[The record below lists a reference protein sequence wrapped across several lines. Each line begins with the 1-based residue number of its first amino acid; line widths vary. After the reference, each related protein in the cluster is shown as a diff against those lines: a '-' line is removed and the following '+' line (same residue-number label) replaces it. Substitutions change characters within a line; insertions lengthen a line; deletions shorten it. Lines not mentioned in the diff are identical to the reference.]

1 MSRGLGKWERL
12 ILAEVEASGFAWVG
26 AVAESIEYSLA
37 AKQAACRAAT
47 SLEKKG
53 LIVTAHYSRGDRGNY
68 KVLACPPGTDMQT
81 LPAIAW
87 ASR

>member
-37 AKQAACRAAT
+37 AKQVPAA
-47 SLEKKG
+47 
-53 LIVTAHYSRGDRGNY
+53 LIVPRYRRLLLQWRNQ
-68 KVLACPPGTDMQT
+68 M
-81 LPAIAW
+81 
-87 ASR
+87 